1 MSQKATQLHQFLL
14 GACGSNVL
22 TTLMHVFVQ
31 DSNTVP
37 VSSTEIFRLVQSSPI
52 NASVVLKN
60 TGLNYVLYQF
70 QESADHVTWSD
81 IAGAGGTLNPSGSA
95 QVAMLKVTS
104 SLAGIRLTA
113 SGNSTMEFS
122 VTRYFSRVDGGAL
135 PLLSI

>member
-1 MSQKATQLHQFLL
+1 
-14 GACGSNVL
+14 
-22 TTLMHVFVQ
+22 MHVFVQ

-81 IAGAGGTLNPSGSA
+81 IASAGGTLNPSGSA

-104 SLAGIRLTA
+104 SLAGIRLMA